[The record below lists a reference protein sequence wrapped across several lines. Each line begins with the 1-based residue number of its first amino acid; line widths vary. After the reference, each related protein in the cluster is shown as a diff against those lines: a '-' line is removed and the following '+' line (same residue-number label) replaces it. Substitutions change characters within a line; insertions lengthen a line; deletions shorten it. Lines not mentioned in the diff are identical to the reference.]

1 MKHRTDVLVK
11 CPYYKGEE
19 KQMIFCEGVQEGT
32 AIHLAFDTNPNL
44 KDYKNRFCKGC
55 YNRCLIAEMLN
66 GKWDYDAQKIRK

>member
-19 KQMIFCEGVQEGT
+19 KQMIFCEGVQEGS
-32 AIHLAFDTNPNL
+32 AIHLAFDTNSNL

-55 YNRCLIAEMLN
+55 YNRCLLAEMLN
-66 GKWDYDAQKIRK
+66 GKWDYDA

>member
-1 MKHRTDVLVK
+1 MKRRSDVLVK

-19 KQMIFCEGVQEGT
+19 KQEIVCEGVQKGT
-32 AIHLAFDTNPNL
+32 AIHLTHDTTTNL

-66 GKWDYDAQKIRK
+66 GKWDYDAK